1 MNVSD
6 PLPRSGEDSQQERQR
21 ARIRNA
27 APGAYLRNVVEIAAE
42 TGGVS
47 TEQILQ
53 GSRVT
58 MAMLETPDLRVA
70 APDAARIVI
79 RAFQLSANRGLGYEF
94 GLRAHPAAHGNV
106 GYAAMSCST
115 LREAMELVMR
125 YVHLRQQDI
134 GLKLIPEGD
143 EIVLEARDTH
153 NVGPLRQ
160 FLHES
165 LMIGFW
171 RMIGFML
178 GDARI
183 EAEIRYDWPEPDYHA
198 AFRERLPPVRFGQAV
213 TQLRIPVKYLDRRL
227 VMAEPSA
234 VKKAVAQLE
243 SEMATTSPS
252 AENLLERVRAELK
265 PSADGYPDLE
275 SVASCLFMSGRTLKR
290 KLEARSTSFQTLL
303 DEVRYR
309 DAMRLLENPDLDIQ
323 QIATLL
329 GYRDPPS
336 FTRAF
341 KRWSG
346 SSPSELRARGSSES

>member
-1 MNVSD
+1 MTVSN
-6 PLPRSGEDSQQERQR
+6 PAPRSAEDGQRDKQR

-47 TEQILQ
+47 IERLLE
-53 GSRVT
+53 GSRVN
-58 MAMLETPDLRVA
+58 MAMLETPDLRVS
-70 APDAARIVI
+70 APDAARIVM
-79 RAFQLSANRGLGYEF
+79 RAFQLSGNKGLGYEF

-115 LREAMELVMR
+115 LREAMDLVAR

-134 GLKLIPEGD
+134 ALKFTVEEGSL
-143 EIVLEARDTH
+143 VMEARDTH
-153 NVGPLRQ
+153 NVGPLRD

-165 LMIGFW
+165 LMVGFW
-171 RMIGFML
+171 RMIGFLL
-178 GDARI
+178 GEPKV
-183 EAEIRYDWPEPDYHA
+183 EAEIRYEWAEPDYHA
-198 AFRERLPPVRFGQAV
+198 AFRERLPAVCFEQAV
-213 TQLRIPVKYLDRRL
+213 TQLRLPAQYLDRRL

-243 SEMATTSPS
+243 SEMATTAPS
-252 AENLLERVRAELK
+252 AENLLGRVRAELK

-275 SVASCLFMSGRTLKR
+275 TVASCLFMSGRTLKR
-290 KLEARSTSFQTLL
+290 KLEARGASFQGLL

-309 DAMRLLENPDLDIQ
+309 DARQLLENPDLDIQ
-323 QIATLL
+323 QIATML

-346 SSPSELRARGSSES
+346 CSPSEVRAKKTS

>member
-1 MNVSD
+1 MSVTHDD
-6 PLPRSGEDSQQERQR
+6 PPDTTPQQQERQR

-27 APGAYLRNVVEIAAE
+27 APGAYLRNLITIAAE

-47 TEQILQ
+47 IDRILE

-58 MAMLETPDLRVA
+58 MPMLETPDLRVA

-79 RAFQLSANRGLGYEF
+79 RAFQLSGNRGLGYEF

-106 GYAAMSCST
+106 GYAAMSCGT
-115 LREAMELVMR
+115 LREAMDLVMR

-134 GLKLIPEGD
+134 GLKLSTEG
-143 EIVLEARDTH
+143 EQLVLEARDTH
-153 NVGPLRQ
+153 DVGPLRN

-178 GDARI
+178 GEPQV
-183 EAEIRYDWPEPDYHA
+183 EAEIRYEWPEPDYHA
-198 AFRERLPPVRFGQAV
+198 AFRERLPAVRFGQPI
-213 TQLRIPVKYLDRRL
+213 TQLRLPLKYLERRL

-243 SEMATTSPS
+243 NEMATTAPS
-252 AENLLERVRAELK
+252 TENLLERVRAELK

-290 KLEARSTSFQTLL
+290 KLEARGTSFQSLL

-309 DAMRLLENPDLDIQ
+309 DALRLLENADLDIQ

-346 SSPSELRARGSSES
+346 RSPSELRAQQKS

>member
-1 MNVSD
+1 MNASNRA
-6 PLPRSGEDSQQERQR
+6 PRSAAEGQQERQR

-47 TEQILQ
+47 ADLILQ

-58 MAMLETPDLRVA
+58 MAMLETPDLRVS

-94 GLRAHPAAHGNV
+94 GLRSHPAAHGNV

-134 GLKLIPEGD
+134 SLRLFEEGN
-143 EIVLEARDTH
+143 EMVIEARDAH
-153 NVGPLRQ
+153 NVGPLRD

-165 LMIGFW
+165 LMVGFW
-171 RMIGFML
+171 RMFGFLL
-178 GDARI
+178 GEPRI
-183 EAEIRYDWPEPDYHA
+183 DGEIRYDWPEPDYHA
-198 AFRERLPPVRFGQAV
+198 AFRDRLPSVRFSQPV
-213 TQLRIPVKYLDRRL
+213 TQLRLPLKYMDRRL
-227 VMAEPSA
+227 VLAEPSA

-243 SEMATTSPS
+243 SEMATTAPS

-275 SVASCLFMSGRTLKR
+275 AVASCLFMSGRTLKR
-290 KLEARSTSFQTLL
+290 KLEARNTSFQNLL
-303 DEVRYR
+303 DEIRYR
-309 DAMRLLENPDLDIQ
+309 DARRLLENPDLDIQ

-346 SSPSELRARGSSES
+346 HSPSELRAQQDS

>member
-1 MNVSD
+1 MSLTE
-6 PLPRSGEDSQQERQR
+6 PAPRSAEEGQQERQR

-47 TEQILQ
+47 VDRILE

-58 MAMLETPDLRVA
+58 MAMLETPDLRVS
-70 APDAARIVI
+70 APDAARIVL
-79 RAFQLSANRGLGYEF
+79 RAFQLSSNRGLGYEF

-106 GYAAMSCST
+106 GYAAMSCGT
-115 LREAMELVMR
+115 LREALDMVAR
-125 YVHLRQQDI
+125 YVHLRQQDMA
-134 GLKLIPEGD
+134 LRFVAEGD
-143 EIVLEARDTH
+143 EMVMEARDNH
-153 NVGPLRQ
+153 NVGPLRD

-165 LMIGFW
+165 LMVGFW

-178 GDARI
+178 GEPQT
-183 EAEIRYDWPEPDYHA
+183 EAVICYEWPEPDYHA
-198 AFRERLPPVRFGQAV
+198 AFRERLPVTRFSQPV
-213 TQLRIPVKYLDRRL
+213 TQLRIPAKYLDRRL

-243 SEMATTSPS
+243 SEMATSAPS
-252 AENLLERVRAELK
+252 AENLLGRVRAELR

-275 SVASCLFMSGRTLKR
+275 TVASCLFMSGRTLKR
-290 KLEARSTSFQTLL
+290 KLEARGTSFQSLL

-309 DAMRLLENPDLDIQ
+309 DALRLLENPDLDIQ
-323 QIATLL
+323 QIATML

-346 SSPSELRARGSSES
+346 CSPSELRAKKDS